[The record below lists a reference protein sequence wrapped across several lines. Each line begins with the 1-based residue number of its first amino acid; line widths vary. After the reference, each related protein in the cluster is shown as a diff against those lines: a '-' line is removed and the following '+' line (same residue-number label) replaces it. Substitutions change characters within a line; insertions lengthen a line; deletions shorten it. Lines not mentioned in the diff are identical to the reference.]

1 MKSVAAVLLFCMLS
15 VTMSH
20 SMAESGP
27 ASASTSSPSANMA
40 GVFIYRNTGIM
51 GKTLVAPVWVD
62 GQQVG
67 DLPNG
72 SYFYL
77 EVKPGAHVLSFSA
90 TGDENDLR
98 FEAVAGRNHY
108 FSQMFVRKVPVVGA
122 LPVVGS
128 VVGAFASNA
137 RFVAASDEEAAANL
151 ADCKQ
156 LPVKNLAVTGTA
168 QPDCMLALENDPALK
183 PIGDKVALSGKED
196 NLFSLMTIEERPG
209 KNERKVIVQWGA
221 KREACFN
228 ANPPLRD
235 AYYQISL
242 EAFNR
247 GQQLILELSKGQ
259 MSYGQFA
266 ERRRAI
272 KQESLER
279 AQALNGK

>member
-1 MKSVAAVLLFCMLS
+1 MKSLLRIVMFCMLS
-15 VTMSH
+15 VSTSA
-20 SMAESGP
+20 SMANGQGAASVATPP
-27 ASASTSSPSANMA
+27 ASMA
-40 GVFIYRNTGIM
+40 GVFIYRNTGLM

-62 GQQVG
+62 GQLVG

-77 EVKPGAHVLSFSA
+77 ELKPGSHVLSFRP
-90 TGDENDLR
+90 TGGENDLR
-98 FEAVAGRNHY
+98 FEAVAGRSHY
-108 FSQMFVRKVPVVGA
+108 FSQVFVRKVPVVGA
-122 LPVVGS
+122 LPLVGS

-137 RFVAASDEEAAANL
+137 KFVEASDEDGVANL

-156 LPVKNLAVTGTA
+156 LVVKNLAVTGTS
-168 QPDCMLALENDPALK
+168 QPDCMLALENDPALM
-183 PIGDKVALSGKED
+183 PISKKVALSGKEE

-209 KNERKVIVQWGA
+209 KSERKMIVQWGA

-228 ANPPLRD
+228 ANPPVRD
-235 AYYQISL
+235 AYYQISMD
-242 EAFNR
+242 AFSR

-272 KQESLER
+272 KQESLDR
-279 AQALNGK
+279 AQALDGK